1 MKEPAAS
8 ADGPPKC
15 TFLGCSQPATY
26 GVERAYMSPVVY
38 CLEHMEEI
46 ARRKSSARTLR
57 RVFKL
62 DEPATGRPPARAA
75 TTTSSRRSASTRLAR
90 PDKPSAESSDAL

>member
-1 MKEPAAS
+1 MEESAAS
-8 ADGPPKC
+8 ADRPPKC

-26 GVERAYMSPVVY
+26 GVERAYMSPMVY
-38 CLEHMEEI
+38 CLEHMEKI

-62 DEPATGRPPARAA
+62 SEPATTRPPSPRGDHH
-75 TTTSSRRSASTRLAR
+75 R
-90 PDKPSAESSDAL
+90 

>member
-1 MKEPAAS
+1 MEDTAAS
-8 ADGPPKC
+8 PDRPPKC

-26 GVERAYMSPVVY
+26 GVERAYMSPMVY

-62 DEPATGRPPARAA
+62 SEPATIRPPGPRGDHH
-75 TTTSSRRSASTRLAR
+75 R
-90 PDKPSAESSDAL
+90 

>member
-1 MKEPAAS
+1 MEDTAAS
-8 ADGPPKC
+8 PDRPPKC

-26 GVERAYMSPVVY
+26 GVERAYMSPMVY

-57 RVFKL
+57 RIFKL
-62 DEPATGRPPARAA
+62 AQPAT
-75 TTTSSRRSASTRLAR
+75 SRLPSTGA
-90 PDKPSAESSDAL
+90 DHHS